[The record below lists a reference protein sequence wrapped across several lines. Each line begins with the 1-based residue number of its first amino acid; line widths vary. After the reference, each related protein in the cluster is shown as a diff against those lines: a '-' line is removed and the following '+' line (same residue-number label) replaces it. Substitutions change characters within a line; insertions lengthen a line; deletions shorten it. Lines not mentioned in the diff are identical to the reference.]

1 MCKSRN
7 EIHIKNEF
15 INQTTKFVKIS
26 WQNPW
31 YSISYELLKYYTKPH
46 LNQQ

>member
-15 INQTTKFVKIS
+15 INQTTMFVIMAKVHCVSKIPWITWAM
-26 WQNPW
+26 WQN
-31 YSISYELLKYYTKPH
+31 S
-46 LNQQ
+46 